1 MSNDH
6 RPGKICCVK
15 SGDFEDWALRVR
27 PTWVCNGKLYP
38 QIIPKLRW
46 LIFDDP
52 EGNLHTKPS
61 NSVTDLHFCTVTV
74 SLSWLG
80 GKGGKWGKWGKTHMI
95 IYIYTYIYSS
105 YIYIVV
111 IIYIY
116 THIFILELG
125 CIILWFNGS

>member
-80 GKGGKWGKWGKTHMI
+80 GKGGKWGKTHMI
-95 IYIYTYIYSS
+95 IYIY
-105 YIYIVV
+105 
-111 IIYIY
+111 IY
-116 THIFILELG
+116 THTHIHTYIHTY
-125 CIILWFNGS
+125 IHRYIDT